1 MAELKQGGNAQHSSA
16 QTVEEQK
23 ETAVYL
29 WHTDREGYAGVSS
42 SKHNKPNQ
50 GKPHCHC
57 HILESLDEQAAQQPT
72 NVHLGEEDEVDG
84 VRLCQQPHQRVV
96 AVPPKQKSPEIS
108 VERKKLTHI
117 SLARLTLVLAK
128 KPQPGLSSTVE
139 DLRMNSYHT
148 KLLHLQI
155 TL

>member
-29 WHTDREGYAGVSS
+29 WHTDMEGYAGVGG
-42 SKHNKPNQ
+42 SK
-50 GKPHCHC
+50 
-57 HILESLDEQAAQQPT
+57 AAQQPT

-128 KPQPGLSSTVE
+128 KPQPGLSSRVA
-139 DLRMNSYHT
+139 DLRMNS
-148 KLLHLQI
+148 
-155 TL
+155 